1 MGSECSS
8 NEREFRY
15 SLFHQ
20 SIYAIDNDIK
30 KELENQDITK
40 KKYLPFGLIDHSLC
54 EKYKFLLNEN
64 FDKNEA
70 RNKIFKYED
79 LIKNVIDKKFKCD
92 NHRFLFAF
100 PSNFLFINKDFLD
113 VISDNVNIKH
123 KGQLTIVFDTIIGGE
138 CLIMKNPKDKKL
150 KILLDILFYILI

>member
-79 LIKNVIDKKFKCD
+79 LIKNVIDKKFRCD
-92 NHRFLFAF
+92 NHKFRFSF
-100 PSNFLFINKDFLD
+100 PSNFIFINKDFLD
-113 VISDNVNIKH
+113 VISDYVNIKH
-123 KGQLTIVFDTIIGGE
+123 KGNLTIVLT
-138 CLIMKNPKDKKL
+138 L
-150 KILLDILFYILI
+150 